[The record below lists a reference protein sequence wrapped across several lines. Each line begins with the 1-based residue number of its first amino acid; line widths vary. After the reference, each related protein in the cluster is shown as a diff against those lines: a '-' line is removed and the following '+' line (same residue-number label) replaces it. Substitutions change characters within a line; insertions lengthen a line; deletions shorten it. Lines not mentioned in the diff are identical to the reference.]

1 VGGGRHPDLGVTSNQ
16 GEGAIGGPWLLTRRG
31 EPDVAQIETVK
42 VKDGAGVRVINKA
55 DFVKGEHELHVEK
68 PAEHAA
74 HGKK

>member
-1 VGGGRHPDLGVTSNQ
+1 
-16 GEGAIGGPWLLTRRG
+16 
-31 EPDVAQIETVK
+31 VAQIETVK